1 LLLSVGTVTAMVRRT
16 KIVATIGPASD
27 NEPTL
32 RRMVQAGM
40 DVARIGLAHGSID
53 ENVEKF
59 RRVRAVSADLGRH
72 VGILVDLPGPKV
84 RCAGFPE
91 GGVELVEDEY
101 ISLRP
106 GESKSD
112 ANVVEVDYESLLLD
126 VQVGDRLAF
135 GDGNVVIMVED
146 KQPDELKARIVHGGL
161 LQGSPGMHIP
171 SDRLSVT
178 SPTPQ
183 DLKLADIFVEL
194 GTDMVALSFVR
205 SAHDLRRLGM
215 EPAPRGPLLV
225 AKIETR
231 AAVDNLEGIIAAS
244 GAVMVARGDL
254 GTECD
259 IEELPHLQKHIIEE
273 CIALGRPA
281 ITATQ
286 MLESMITAPIP
297 TRAEASDI
305 ANAVFD
311 GTSAVM
317 LSGETAIGRDPV
329 NAVAT
334 MARIAEKADERFDY
348 STWSRNIT
356 SIRRRSGTDPEGQ
369 RTTDALTTAAGRV
382 ATELGAA
389 AVLCLSASG
398 FTVRSVARFRPQM
411 PILGMTYS
419 ERTAAQLALSWGTR
433 PLIFHERG
441 TPAETVSEAI
451 ETARGVG
458 AVRSGD
464 LVVVVSGQSGV
475 GHATDTLRAIR
486 VP

>member
-1 LLLSVGTVTAMVRRT
+1 MARRT
-16 KIVATIGPASD
+16 KIIATIGPASD
-27 NEPTL
+27 DEATL

-40 DVARIGLAHGSID
+40 DVARIGLAHGTLD
-53 ENVEKF
+53 EQIEKF
-59 RRVRAVSADLGRH
+59 RRVRSVAADLGRH
-72 VGILVDLPGPKV
+72 VGILVDLPGPKI
-84 RCAGFPE
+84 RCAAFPE

-101 ISLRP
+101 LSLRP
-106 GESKSD
+106 GTSAST
-112 ANVVEVDYESLLLD
+112 NSVVEVDYESLLQD

-135 GDGNVVIMVED
+135 GDGNTVIMVED
-146 KQPDELKARIVHGGL
+146 KQPDELKVRIVHGGH
-161 LQGSPGMHIP
+161 LQGRPGLHIP
-171 SDRLSVT
+171 SDRLRIT
-178 SPTPQ
+178 APTDD
-183 DLKLADIFVEL
+183 DLRLTDAFVEL
-194 GTDMVALSFVR
+194 GTDMIALSFVR
-205 SAHDLRRLGM
+205 SAHDLRRLGI

-286 MLESMITAPIP
+286 MLESMVHAPIP

-317 LSGETAIGRDPV
+317 LSGETAVGRDPV

-334 MARIAEKADERFDY
+334 MARITERADEKFDY
-348 STWSRNIT
+348 DLWSRNIRT
-356 SIRRRSGTDPEGQ
+356 IRRRSGTDPEGQ

-382 ATELGAA
+382 ATDLGAA

-398 FTVRSVARFRPQM
+398 FTVRSVARFRPQV

-419 ERTAAQLALSWGTR
+419 ERTAAQLSLSWGTL

-441 TPAETVSEAI
+441 TPAENVHEAI
-451 ETARGVG
+451 EAARSVG

-464 LVVVVSGQSGV
+464 LVVVVSGQSGA